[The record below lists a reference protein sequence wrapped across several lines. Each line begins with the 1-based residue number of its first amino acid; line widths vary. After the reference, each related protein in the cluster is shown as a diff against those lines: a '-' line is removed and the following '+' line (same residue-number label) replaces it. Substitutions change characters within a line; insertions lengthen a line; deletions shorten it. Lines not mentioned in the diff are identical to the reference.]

1 MTLSDLTAAMS
12 KFPPD
17 SDAWRDFT
25 ANCRERLN
33 VTSLTST
40 AGVDAPTRQALQRFI
55 QDLAARG
62 TAIVMATHHRAEW
75 PAGATHELELAK
87 GRMRYGGR
95 LRLG

>member
-1 MTLSDLTAAMS
+1 MS

-40 AGVDAPTRQALQRFI
+40 AGVDAPT
-55 QDLAARG
+55 DLAEYWFSVAWGESMDYKADGAR
-62 TAIVMATHHRAEW
+62 AVIR
-75 PAGATHELELAK
+75 
-87 GRMRYGGR
+87 
-95 LRLG
+95 